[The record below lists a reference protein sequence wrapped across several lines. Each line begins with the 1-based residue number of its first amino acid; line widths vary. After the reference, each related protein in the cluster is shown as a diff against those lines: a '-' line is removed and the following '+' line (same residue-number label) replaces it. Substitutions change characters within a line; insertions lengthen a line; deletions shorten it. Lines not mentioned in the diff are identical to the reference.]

1 VWNVA
6 WNSITSLTMVDTQTW
21 LKSSPE
27 AMTMTRNLMEEVIQ
41 VARKSGVPMKDGL
54 VDELIGKILKLPGI
68 ISSMQKDVKAKNPLE
83 IDVIL
88 GVPVRKARELGV
100 PVPILEVI
108 YTLVAGVD
116 YGLREGK
123 MFN

>member
-1 VWNVA
+1 
-6 WNSITSLTMVDTQTW
+6 
-21 LKSSPE
+21 
-27 AMTMTRNLMEEVIQ
+27 MTRQLMAEVIQ
-41 VARKSGVPMKDGL
+41 VARKAGVPMKDGL

-100 PVPILEVI
+100 PIPVLEVI
-108 YTLVAGVD
+108 YALVAGVD

-123 MFN
+123 IVN